1 MAVDSKLEDRHTR
14 VRTVCMALM
23 AVSERMPEFHSDIT
37 NYSIY
42 ERALALEE
50 GQYLS

>member
-1 MAVDSKLEDRHTR
+1 M
-14 VRTVCMALM
+14 RTVCMVLM
-23 AVSERMPEFHSDIT
+23 AVLERMLEFHSDIT

-50 GQYLS
+50 V